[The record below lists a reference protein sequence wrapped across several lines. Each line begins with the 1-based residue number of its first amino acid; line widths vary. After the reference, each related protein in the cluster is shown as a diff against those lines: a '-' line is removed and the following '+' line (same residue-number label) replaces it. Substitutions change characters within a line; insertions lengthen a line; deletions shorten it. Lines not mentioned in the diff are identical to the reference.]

1 MRESAGASLKSS
13 LSHTLLVDTR
23 DDKMAATRGAYGKIY
38 QELAG
43 LVLGG
48 DVSFYKAE
56 AEGQVSR
63 GIGRGVVRRFWLLF
77 NFFSSQEHT
86 VDILSRAVR
95 ITMGVG
101 TGKDELFR
109 SIPVGRPNEC
119 EEF

>member
-43 LVLGG
+43 LALGG

-63 GIGRGVVRRFWLLF
+63 GIGRGVVRPILF
-77 NFFSSQEHT
+77 CLNFVFSKVHDT
-86 VDILSRAVR
+86 VDIRCSALWFA
-95 ITMGVG
+95 MGAR
-101 TGKDELFR
+101 TGED
-109 SIPVGRPNEC
+109 
-119 EEF
+119 